1 MTLLLTFIQKAIGQ
15 GVAILFGASGEI
27 VTEKSGNLNLGIP
40 GIMYMGGIAGL
51 MGAFFYEKSTETPN
65 GAIGV
70 LVSLLCSLIASA
82 LGGLIYSFLTITLRA
97 NQNVV
102 GLALTTFGVG
112 FGNFSVV
119 PFPSW
124 LEVSTDFRSD
134 NGGCIPRHYSGTL
147 KDPGDRNT
155 FLSYGS

>member
-102 GLALTTFGVG
+102 GLALTTFG
-112 FGNFSVV
+112 
-119 PFPSW
+119 
-124 LEVSTDFRSD
+124 
-134 NGGCIPRHYSGTL
+134 
-147 KDPGDRNT
+147 
-155 FLSYGS
+155 LSLIHI

>member
-65 GAIGV
+65 GAIGDLHLRHLV
-70 LVSLLCSLIASA
+70 LDSVTS
-82 LGGLIYSFLTITLRA
+82 
-97 NQNVV
+97 
-102 GLALTTFGVG
+102 
-112 FGNFSVV
+112 SVV

-124 LEVSTDFRSD
+124 LEVSDRFPFRQRRLHTAPQSQVFQ
-134 NGGCIPRHYSGTL
+134 RF
-147 KDPGDRNT
+147 R
-155 FLSYGS
+155 